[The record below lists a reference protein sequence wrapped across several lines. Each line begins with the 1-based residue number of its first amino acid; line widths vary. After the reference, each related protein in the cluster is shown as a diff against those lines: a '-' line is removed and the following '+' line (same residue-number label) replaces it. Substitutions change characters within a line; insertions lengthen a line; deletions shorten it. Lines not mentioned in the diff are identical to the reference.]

1 MLEIPIWYWR
11 EGLSEGMGDRPEA
24 SNLSSCP
31 KGVLKMHLRLD
42 SNSRDKGEKVEK
54 LILN

>member
-11 EGLSEGMGDRPEA
+11 EGLSEGMGDRPRA
-24 SNLSSCP
+24 SNLYSCP
-31 KGVLKMHLRLD
+31 KCVLKMHLRLD

>member
-1 MLEIPIWYWR
+1 
-11 EGLSEGMGDRPEA
+11 MGDRPEA